1 MCNIYIKV
9 EQGVE
14 SYSKRNCYACACKK
28 SKKSVKGMIGEYRRK
43 WHTERMR
50 VREWEISTVNGVFNS
65 VMNGGNG

>member
-28 SKKSVKGMIGEYRRK
+28 SKKSVRGMIGAIGENG
-43 WHTERMR
+43 TPER
-50 VREWEISTVNGVFNS
+50 VRVVSAR
-65 VMNGGNG
+65 MGNVP

>member
-14 SYSKRNCYACACKK
+14 SYSKKNCYACACKK
-28 SKKSVKGMIGEYRRK
+28 SKKSVKGTIGAIGENGTLNVCACENGK
-43 WHTERMR
+43 C
-50 VREWEISTVNGVFNS
+50 TVNDVFNS